1 MTSMEART
9 SGATDPAAALEAFGA
24 PLSRDFYRQD
34 AVQLAPM
41 LLNCIL
47 VHETAEGIRAGR
59 ITETEAYT
67 QDEPA
72 CHAFR
77 GRTLRNAVMFGP
89 PGHAYIYFTYGMHH
103 CMNAVSGPEGRGEA
117 VLIRAVEPLVGL
129 EQMLRARGLPAPAPG
144 AALTPAARVR
154 LGRALCGGP
163 GRLCQAFG
171 LDRTLNGDDLTRR
184 PRLWIAPPGVS
195 AGFARPESIVASPR
209 IGISA
214 GTDLLWRFTLRDD
227 PYTSR

>member
-1 MTSMEART
+1 MI
-9 SGATDPAAALEAFGA
+9 PAGTRRFGA
-24 PLSRDFYRQD
+24 ADFATVLETPVDPLPRDFYRRD
-34 AVQLAPM
+34 AVRLAPM

-77 GRTLRNAVMFGP
+77 GRTARNAVMFGP

-103 CMNAVSGPEGRGEA
+103 CVNAVSGPEGRGEA
-117 VLIRAVEPLVGL
+117 VLIRAVEPLAGVEL
-129 EQMLRARGLPAPAPG
+129 MRQARGLPAVDAG
-144 AALTPAARVR
+144 MDLTLAAWVR
-154 LGRALCGGP
+154 LARALCGGP

-171 LDRTLNGDDLTRR
+171 LDRALNGDDLTVR
-184 PRLWIAPPGVS
+184 PRLWIAPPGASV
-195 AGFARPESIVASPR
+195 GFARPELVVASPR

-214 GTDLLWRFTLRDD
+214 GTDLLWRFTLRHD